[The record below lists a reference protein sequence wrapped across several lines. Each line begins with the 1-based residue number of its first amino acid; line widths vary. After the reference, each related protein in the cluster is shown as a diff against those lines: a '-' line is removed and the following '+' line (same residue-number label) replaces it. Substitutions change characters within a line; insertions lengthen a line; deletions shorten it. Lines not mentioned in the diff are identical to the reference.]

1 MSTYPR
7 FHLIQYP
14 EVEQLLKERALLF
27 PIPDK
32 DNFIEQMAGRGE
44 PVMFRNIAYD
54 PLFAADLMPEFFF
67 PILSADDMLQ
77 KGVELMVARGLFP
90 APESTTQAA
99 EDTLK

>member
-14 EVEQLLKERALLF
+14 EVEQLLKERALQF

-32 DNFIEQMAGRGE
+32 GNFIEQMAGRGE
-44 PVMFRNIAYD
+44 PVIFRNIAYD

-67 PILSADDMLQ
+67 PILSPDDMLQ

-90 APESTTQAA
+90 APEITAEAS
-99 EDTLK
+99 EDTVK